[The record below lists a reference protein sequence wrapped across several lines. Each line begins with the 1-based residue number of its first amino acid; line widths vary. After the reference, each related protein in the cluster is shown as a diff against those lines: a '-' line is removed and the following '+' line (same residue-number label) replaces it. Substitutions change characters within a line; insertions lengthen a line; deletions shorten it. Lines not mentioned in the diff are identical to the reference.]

1 MRFKNQQPGS
11 SVPEVNLV
19 PMLDVLMSVLTFFI
33 ITSMGLTGQ
42 KIGNIVVPGTEVGAG
57 GATEEQIQEKLVIG
71 LSLEGEILLE
81 NRTIDETELAEAMQS
96 YLAKNPNGAIVLKA
110 DRELEYQQV
119 ENLLKKMGEIGGNSV
134 SLSIQR
140 N

>member
-11 SVPEVNLV
+11 SLPEVNLV

-42 KIGNIVVPGTEVGAG
+42 QIGNIIVPGTEAG
-57 GATEEQIQEKLVIG
+57 EGGVSEQEIQEKLVVG
-71 LSLEGEILLE
+71 LSLEGDILLE
-81 NRTIDETELAEAMQS
+81 NRIIDEAELAEVMQA
-96 YLAKNPNGAIVLKA
+96 YLAENPNGAIVLKA

-119 ENLLKKMGEIGGNSV
+119 EKLLRKMSEIGGDSV

-140 N
+140 S

>member
-11 SVPEVNLV
+11 SLPEVNLV

-42 KIGNIVVPGTEVGAG
+42 RIGNIIVPGTEAG
-57 GATEEQIQEKLVIG
+57 EGGVSEQEIQKKLVVG
-71 LSLEGEILLE
+71 LSLEGDILLE
-81 NRTIDETELAEAMQS
+81 NRIIDEAELAEAMQA
-96 YLAKNPNGAIVLKA
+96 YLAENPNGAIVLKA

-119 ENLLKKMGEIGGNSV
+119 EKLLRKMGEIGGDSV

-140 N
+140 S